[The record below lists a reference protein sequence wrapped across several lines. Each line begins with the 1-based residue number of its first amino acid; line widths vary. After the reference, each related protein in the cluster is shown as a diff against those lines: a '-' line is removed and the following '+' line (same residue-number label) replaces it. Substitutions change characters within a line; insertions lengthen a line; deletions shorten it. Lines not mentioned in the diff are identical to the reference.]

1 MPTSNAASSVEIG
14 ELQRRMAQIR
24 REMHEDVQGAVRGAQ
39 SLTDWRSIV
48 GNHPWAALGVA
59 LGVGYLLVPHRSSKS
74 KTPTPVITEAPR
86 GATVVAPASQSQ
98 KVRFRPVGAAF
109 GLLGPVLVRAAQNY
123 ALNYFEQWLAA
134 HPFPMEESDRVR
146 RFEPRA
152 GEPGGLRGPHG
163 AVSGS
168 PLRRG

>member
-1 MPTSNAASSVEIG
+1 MARSSAASSVEIG

-59 LGVGYLLVPHRSSKS
+59 VGVGYLLVPHRSAEPKAS
-74 KTPTPVITEAPR
+74 R
-86 GATVVAPASQSQ
+86 GLIAPALREQAIVTSYAPSP
-98 KVRFRPVGAAF
+98 KDRFRPVGAAF
-109 GLLGPVLVRAAQNY
+109 GLLAPVLIRAAQNY

-134 HPFPMEESDRVR
+134 HPFQLKESDRGRRLEQGADESGDREARTVR
-146 RFEPRA
+146 FPD
-152 GEPGGLRGPHG
+152 
-163 AVSGS
+163 
-168 PLRRG
+168 RR